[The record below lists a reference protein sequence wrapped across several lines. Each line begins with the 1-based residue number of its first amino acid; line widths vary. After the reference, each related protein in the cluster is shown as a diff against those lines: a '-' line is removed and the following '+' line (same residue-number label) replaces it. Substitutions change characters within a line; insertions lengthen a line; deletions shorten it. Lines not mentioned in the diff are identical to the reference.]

1 MAEEVFRNTFAPEI
15 DGDTIRVGMV
25 IAGLRHGTIREDDL
39 PAEVHDA
46 VAAELERR
54 ERELISPER
63 VILLLIGTMGEVRGR
78 TLLQKYTFLVDM
90 ELYSRKSRDIYTM
103 FGWKPHQSGPH
114 SVWPG
119 RFVDRAVRKGL
130 VEEFSITSPHS
141 VDSVGYRLTGRG
153 QRVYDGLLGAFQKD
167 IDSMRRILAEFAPE
181 QSIDS
186 VISHIYA
193 RYPEY
198 ADKNV
203 VWNRVRRGK

>member
-1 MAEEVFRNTFAPEI
+1 LAEKVFRNTFAPEI

-25 IAGLRHGTIREDDL
+25 IAGLRHGTIGEDDL

-90 ELYSRKSRDIYTM
+90 EVYSRKSRDIYTM
-103 FGWKPHQSGPH
+103 FGWRPHQSGPH

-119 RFVDRAVRKGL
+119 RFVDRAVRDGL
-130 VEEFSITSPHS
+130 VEEFSLTSRHS
-141 VDSVGYRLTGRG
+141 IDSVGYRLADRG
-153 QRVYDGLLGAFQKD
+153 QRVYDGLLGAFQKN
-167 IDSMRRILAEFAPE
+167 IDRMRELFAELAPE
-181 QSIDS
+181 QHVDR
-186 VISHIYA
+186 VTFHICA
-193 RYPEY
+193 NYPEY
-198 ADKNV
+198 VDSKAT
-203 VWNRVRRGK
+203 

>member
-1 MAEEVFRNTFAPEI
+1 MAEKVFRNTFAPEI

-119 RFVDRAVRKGL
+119 RFVDRAVRDGL
-130 VEEFSITSPHS
+130 VEEFSLTSRHS
-141 VDSVGYRLTGRG
+141 IDSVGYRLAGRG

-167 IDSMRRILAEFAPE
+167 IDRMRELFAELAPE
-181 QSIDS
+181 QHVDR
-186 VISHIYA
+186 VTFHICA
-193 RYPEY
+193 NYPEY
-198 ADKNV
+198 VDSKAA
-203 VWNRVRRGK
+203 